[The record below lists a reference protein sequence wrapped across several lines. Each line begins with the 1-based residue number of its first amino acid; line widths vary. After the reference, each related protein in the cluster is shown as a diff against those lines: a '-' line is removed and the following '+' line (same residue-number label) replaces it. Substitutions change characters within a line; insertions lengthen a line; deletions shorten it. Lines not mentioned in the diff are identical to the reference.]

1 MAQCVYCKG
10 IHPGDDRTVCPVV
23 IKTQSLFRVKEML
36 KSETFYGS
44 SPAPFIGRTG
54 YPEVNVGI
62 LSPTEIREDAWLHDA
77 PGHWAQQNFQIPR
90 IAELRFSLVN
100 SRSRSNIKNET
111 KIVELSREVGIAS
124 KPVDVEIKLKKIPNF
139 KLNIDAYSAPF
150 GPGASIEKAS
160 ITSNPKVDSKVEK
173 VVSDKD
179 LKAGSAVTYLYSKG
193 YDENFLSKVL
203 SVGAVGIGKNR
214 KLVPT
219 RWSITATDD
228 TIAKY
233 ILAEIRDFSEIDY
246 SAYFGSYLGNYYIIL
261 CFPGM
266 WGYEL
271 FEMYL
276 PSAGN
281 NSVNYSTDYED
292 WKGRKNYAENC
303 AGGISRTPRKILSRR
318 GTRMYWV
325 GAFAPNTRGGRRA
338 HPPKAEK
345 NFGKK
350 INKKERRKAIRS
362 GRSATSG
369 KERVKNR
376 GHRIPEK
383 FPFIL
388 DNKFEGLSKTQEI
401 LNALKAIGLEK
412 ELERVEKKSIRAG
425 RGKLRGRKYNV
436 KKGPLIVVSKD
447 GTIMKAANNIPGV
460 DIVEVKDLNVEM
472 LAPGE
477 SPGRLTLWTAG
488 SIKLLEER
496 KS

>member
-10 IHPGDDRTVCPVV
+10 FHPGDDRTVCPVV

-303 AGGISRTPRKILSRR
+303 AGGYYSVRLAILEKLMSLKRKGSVLALRFITDEYSMPLGVWVTREAARKALACKPIEFSDKELMLKYTDEFVKKKFSFDANKILSQ
-318 GTRMYWV
+318 
-325 GAFAPNTRGGRRA
+325 
-338 HPPKAEK
+338 
-345 NFGKK
+345 
-350 INKKERRKAIRS
+350 S
-362 GRSATSG
+362 
-369 KERVKNR
+369 
-376 GHRIPEK
+376 
-383 FPFIL
+383 
-388 DNKFEGLSKTQEI
+388 
-401 LNALKAIGLEK
+401 
-412 ELERVEKKSIRAG
+412 
-425 RGKLRGRKYNV
+425 
-436 KKGPLIVVSKD
+436 
-447 GTIMKAANNIPGV
+447 
-460 DIVEVKDLNVEM
+460 
-472 LAPGE
+472 
-477 SPGRLTLWTAG
+477 
-488 SIKLLEER
+488 KLLNNLKVQKKLADFR
-496 KS
+496 H